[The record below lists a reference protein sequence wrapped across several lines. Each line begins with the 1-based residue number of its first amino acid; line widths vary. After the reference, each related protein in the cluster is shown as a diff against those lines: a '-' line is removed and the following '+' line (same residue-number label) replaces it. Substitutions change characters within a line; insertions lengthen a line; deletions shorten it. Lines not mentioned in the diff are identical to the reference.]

1 MMYVLEFDGLF
12 RKAHGRNHTGFMGFG
27 WLLFQ
32 DNTLVAEGYGVAAR
46 GNDATSM
53 VAEYLAL
60 VDGLEMLLDMG
71 ITAEPVVVLG
81 DARVIID
88 QMKGISHVNSLR
100 IQPLYHKAKQ
110 LSEQLWI
117 MNWQWVRRKQNK
129 AADAL
134 SRQAMRELRLDQ
146 EGFAE
151 ALDTIKKDRE
161 IRHNH
166 LHILAGMQV
175 VHRHAAQPVYA
186 F

>member
-1 MMYVLEFDGLF
+1 MMYILEFDGLF

-32 DNTLVAEGYGVAAR
+32 DNILVAEGYGVAAR
-46 GNDATSM
+46 GIDATSM

-71 ITAEPVVVLG
+71 ITAEPVMVLG

-88 QMKGISHVNSLR
+88 QMKGLSDVNSQR

-110 LSEQLWI
+110 LSEQLSI
-117 MNWQWVRRKQNK
+117 ANWQWVRRKQNK

-151 ALDTIKKDRE
+151 ALDTLKKDRE
-161 IRHNH
+161 VIHNQ

-175 VHRHAAQPVYA
+175 VYRREPQPVYA
-186 F
+186 L